1 MSKGAVM
8 WTLTVLWAV
17 GTVAAQPAPLD
28 WYEVVQRVVR
38 DQPSLEA
45 ARLQAERARLE
56 LQKLEASLGWVFQG
70 NATASHEVSFIG
82 TPSDSIQGRAGIQRR
97 QANGVTWGMAGSYT
111 YQNDSF
117 VFSPLLPNPYHYFT
131 WDVNARIP
139 LGQGRGNPDYHLGRQ
154 QAGAA
159 EKMARLARAEQRDV
173 LAAQAIDLY
182 FAAAFTRERILNAKA
197 GIEFSER
204 IRAYILRNMELGLFE
219 DKDRLQI
226 EAQLA
231 GQRAQHRA
239 LETAWVE
246 QRTVLNQLM
255 NRPWDTPFLP
265 RIDLS
270 DAALPELE
278 RLIDRALAYD
288 PQLARLRARLTQVD
302 AAIAR
307 AHDRRRDKLDLVLKA
322 GMRGKGGPAQ
332 AGSVASN
339 DLAALLSLEYR
350 HTLDKSGFDA
360 ELAQARIDARVVQE
374 QMRDRE
380 RALRYRIANLVAQI
394 RAHRAALTGFRT
406 QLEKESARLMEAEAR
421 FHDGRATTVE
431 LLQFENEL
439 KRTEL
444 TVLQQ
449 QIEAARKQAHLRL
462 LTGTLWPTGEEPS

>member
-1 MSKGAVM
+1 MKGRAVIGA
-8 WTLTVLWAV
+8 LAALWAV
-17 GTVAAQPAPLD
+17 GAAAQPASLD
-28 WYEVVQRVVR
+28 WQEVVTRVVR

-70 NATASHEVSFIG
+70 SATASHDVSFIG
-82 TPSDSIQGRAGIQRR
+82 TPSDSVQGRAGVQRR
-97 QANGVTWGMAGSYT
+97 QANGVTWGMGGSYT

-139 LGQGRGNPDYHLGRQ
+139 LGQGQGNPDYHLGRQ

-159 EKMARLARAEQRDV
+159 EEMARLARDEQRDA

-246 QRTVLNQLM
+246 QRTALNQLM

-265 RIDLS
+265 RIDLN
-270 DAALPELE
+270 DAPLPDLE
-278 RLIDRALAYD
+278 RLVARALAYD

-302 AAIAR
+302 ATIAR
-307 AHDRRRDKLDLVLKA
+307 ARDRRRDKLDLVLKA
-322 GMRGKGGPAQ
+322 GVRGKGGPAQ
-332 AGSVASN
+332 VGTVASN
-339 DLAALLSLEYR
+339 DVAAALSLEYR
-350 HTLDKSGFDA
+350 HALDKSAFDA
-360 ELAQARIDARVVQE
+360 ELAQARIDAQVVQE
-374 QMRDRE
+374 QMRARE
-380 RALRYRIANLVAQI
+380 RALRYRIANLVEQI
-394 RAHRAALTGFRT
+394 RAHRAALAGFRA
-406 QLEKESARLMEAEAR
+406 QMEKESARLTEAEAR
-421 FHDGRATTVE
+421 FRDGRATTVE
-431 LLQFENEL
+431 LIQFENEL

-444 TVLQQ
+444 AVLQQ
-449 QIEAARKQAHLRL
+449 QIETARKRAQLRL
-462 LTGTLWPTGEEPS
+462 LTGALWSTGEENP

>member
-1 MSKGAVM
+1 MKGRAVIGA
-8 WTLTVLWAV
+8 LAALWAV
-17 GTVAAQPAPLD
+17 GAAAQPASLD
-28 WYEVVQRVVR
+28 WQEVVTRVVR

-70 NATASHEVSFIG
+70 SATASHDVSFIG
-82 TPSDSIQGRAGIQRR
+82 TPSDSVQGRAGVQRR
-97 QANGVTWGMAGSYT
+97 QANGVTWGMGGSYT

-139 LGQGRGNPDYHLGRQ
+139 LGQGQGNPDYHLGRQ

-159 EKMARLARAEQRDV
+159 EEMARLARDEQRDA

-246 QRTVLNQLM
+246 QRTALNQLM

-265 RIDLS
+265 RIDLN
-270 DAALPELE
+270 DAPLPDLE
-278 RLIDRALAYD
+278 RLVARALAYD

-307 AHDRRRDKLDLVLKA
+307 ARAARAGRRRWA
-322 GMRGKGGPAQ
+322 RWPATTWPPSSRWST
-332 AGSVASN
+332 ATPWTSPPSTPSWRRRASTPRWCRSRC
-339 DLAALLSLEYR
+339 APVSAPCATASPTWWSR
-350 HTLDKSGFDA
+350 SA
-360 ELAQARIDARVVQE
+360 P
-374 QMRDRE
+374 
-380 RALRYRIANLVAQI
+380 IAPPWPA
-394 RAHRAALTGFRT
+394 
-406 QLEKESARLMEAEAR
+406 SARRWRRSRHA
-421 FHDGRATTVE
+421 
-431 LLQFENEL
+431 
-439 KRTEL
+439 
-444 TVLQQ
+444 
-449 QIEAARKQAHLRL
+449 
-462 LTGTLWPTGEEPS
+462 